1 MKLSKENIQ
10 FIDTYLEN
18 SEIHFADIRMEMVDH
33 IASVLE
39 AELELN
45 NELSFYDAFKAY
57 MISNKTRLLQD
68 NEGFLRNTYNNLL
81 KLIWLNMLTVNSFL
95 VFIGV
100 IISARFII
108 NNFGFETIESA
119 YISSPLLSFIV
130 LGIVYLVVLRVF
142 NYDRFSGVER
152 IGFVYVFLFQV
163 VNALHLLTKYQ
174 AESESGHWIAVVVF
188 AISCTLIYTFVK
200 TAVSIMRNYA
210 KKYKKLV

>member
-33 IASVLE
+33 IASTLE
-39 AELELN
+39 AELELS

-57 MISNKTRLLQD
+57 MVCNKARLLQD

-81 KLIWLNMLTVNSFL
+81 KLIWINMLTINSLL
-95 VFIGV
+95 VFLGV
-100 IISARFII
+100 IISARLFI
-108 NNFGFETIESA
+108 NNFGFETIETTIFSV
-119 YISSPLLSFIV
+119 PLLFFIV

-152 IGFVYVFLFQV
+152 IGLVYVFLFQV

-174 AESESGHWIAVVVF
+174 AESESGHWIASGVF
-188 AISCTLIYTFVK
+188 AISCTLIYTFVY
-200 TAVSIMRNYA
+200 TAVSIMRNYE
-210 KKYKKLV
+210 KEYKKLV

>member
-95 VFIGV
+95 VFLGV

-108 NNFGFETIESA
+108 NNFGFETIEAA

>member
-95 VFIGV
+95 VFLGV

-108 NNFGFETIESA
+108 NNFGFETIEAA
-119 YISSPLLSFIV
+119 YISFPLLSFIV

-152 IGFVYVFLFQV
+152 IGFVYLFQV

-210 KKYKKLV
+210 KEYKKLV

>member
-33 IASVLE
+33 IASALE
-39 AELELN
+39 AELELS

-57 MISNKTRLLQD
+57 MVCNKARLLQN
-68 NEGFLRNTYNNLL
+68 NEDFLRNTYNNLL
-81 KLIWLNMLTVNSFL
+81 KLIWINMLTINSLL
-95 VFIGV
+95 VFLGV

-108 NNFGFETIESA
+108 NNLGFETIEAA
-119 YISSPLLSFIV
+119 YISFPLLSFIV
-130 LGIVYLVVLRVF
+130 LGFVYLVVLRVF

-163 VNALHLLTKYQ
+163 VNALHLLTKYH
-174 AESESGHWIAVVVF
+174 AESESGHWIAVGVF

-200 TAVSIMRNYA
+200 TAVSIMIN
-210 KKYKKLV
+210 YKKEYKRLV

>member
-95 VFIGV
+95 VFLGV

-108 NNFGFETIESA
+108 NNFGFETIEAA
-119 YISSPLLSFIV
+119 YISSP
-130 LGIVYLVVLRVF
+130 
-142 NYDRFSGVER
+142 FSGVER

>member
-1 MKLSKENIQ
+1 MKLSQENIQ

-33 IASVLE
+33 IASSLE

-95 VFIGV
+95 VFLGV
-100 IISARFII
+100 IISARFFI
-108 NNFGFETIESA
+108 NNFGFETIEAA
-119 YISSPLLSFIV
+119 YISFPLLSFIV
-130 LGIVYLVVLRVF
+130 LGFVYLVVLRVF

-152 IGFVYVFLFQV
+152 IGLVYVFLFQV
-163 VNALHLLTKYQ
+163 VNALHSLTKYQ
-174 AESESGHWIAVVVF
+174 AESESSHWIAAGVF
-188 AISCTLIYTFVK
+188 AISCTLIYTFLK
-200 TAVSIMRNYA
+200 TSISIMKY
-210 KKYKKLV
+210 YKKEYKRLV